1 MAPASARPRTMLTCW
16 GATTSLSWAV
26 TDWEVLVLMRM
37 VLMPRLRQGLKLS
50 TKAVRLTATSANW
63 FAL

>member
-1 MAPASARPRTMLTCW
+1 MSTCW